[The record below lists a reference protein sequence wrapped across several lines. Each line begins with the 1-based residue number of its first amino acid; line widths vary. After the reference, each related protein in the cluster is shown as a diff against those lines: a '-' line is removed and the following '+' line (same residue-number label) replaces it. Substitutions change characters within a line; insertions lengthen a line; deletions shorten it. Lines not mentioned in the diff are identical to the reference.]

1 MSEKLCLQWNDF
13 KENAIGTFA
22 RLKDDTDFAD
32 VTLACEDGTQ
42 LEAHKAILA
51 SSSPFFQN
59 ILKRNHHPHP
69 LIYMRGVKLE
79 DLLAIIEFLYC
90 GEANV
95 CQEDLELFLGIAEE
109 LQLPGLK
116 RTSHNGDV
124 IEAKKEVVSPKKE
137 KKVKKKEKRAT
148 ITSPGSDPLNASE
161 EYQIEESGKD
171 MVAEGN
177 LSLSNNFSGDVKD
190 LDEKCKTLMEKTSD
204 KRENGNAIFM
214 CKVCGKEEIS
224 SAIKNHIEAKHLEGV
239 SLPCNFCDKTFR
251 FI

>member
-1 MSEKLCLQWNDF
+1 
-13 KENAIGTFA
+13 
-22 RLKDDTDFAD
+22 
-32 VTLACEDGTQ
+32 
-42 LEAHKAILA
+42 
-51 SSSPFFQN
+51 
-59 ILKRNHHPHP
+59 
-69 LIYMRGVKLE
+69 MRGVKLE

-124 IEAKKEVVSPKKE
+124 IEAKKEVLSPQKE

-148 ITSPGSDPLNASE
+148 ITGSDPLKASE
-161 EYQIEESGKD
+161 EYQIEKSGKD

-204 KRENGNAIFM
+204 KRENGNAIYM
-214 CKVCGKEEIS
+214 CKVCGKGR
-224 SAIKNHIEAKHLEGV
+224 SAVLSRITLKPSIWRE
-239 SLPCNFCDKTFR
+239 FR
-251 FI
+251 FHATFATRYSGSYNFTECIFITIALKTYIKIQHIYVKLFRNRRSLKHHATREHQ